1 MVLPESRGDV
11 IELRTGPTIQFCNA
25 IGIGEN
31 EIFRNLTKFNVL
43 AKQSDPLLLLSSFQK
58 KIRSLKEGLSHELSD
73 VTSQFWINCAA
84 DKAFPKNDVRGE
96 ILHYHC
102 RGGFIEGIRFGD
114 KGRARRPF
122 PGKPL

>member
-11 IELRTGPTIQFCNA
+11 IEMRTGPTIQFCNA

-58 KIRSLKEGLSHELSD
+58 KVRSLEEGLSHELSD
-73 VTSQFWINCAA
+73 VTGQFWINRAA
-84 DKAFPKNDVRGE
+84 DKAFPKNDVRRE
-96 ILHYHC
+96 ILHHHR
-102 RGGFIEGIRFGD
+102 RGGFIKVIRLGTRCGTCLASSD
-114 KGRARRPF
+114 NA
-122 PGKPL
+122 